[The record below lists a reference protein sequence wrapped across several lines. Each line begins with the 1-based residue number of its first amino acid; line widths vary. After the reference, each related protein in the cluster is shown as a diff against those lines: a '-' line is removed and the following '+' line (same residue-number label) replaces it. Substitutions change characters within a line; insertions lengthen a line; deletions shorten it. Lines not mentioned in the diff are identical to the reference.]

1 MVSLHSLEY
10 WRAGRMIM
18 KACISFYLRI
28 TTIEL
33 EEYKKMLE
41 VNYGL

>member
-1 MVSLHSLEY
+1 MVFLHSLEY
-10 WRAGRMIM
+10 WKAQRRIM
-18 KACISFYLRI
+18 KACISFYIKI

-33 EEYKKMLE
+33 EEYKVLE